1 MAGEPI
7 TVESSIQWD
16 LEKVLINQFEKFTG
30 SVQKLNKGKA

>member
-1 MAGEPI
+1 MAGETI

-30 SVQKLNKGKA
+30 SIPKLNKGKA